1 MGDTLQQSDIQTR
14 LGPGLR
20 GNDQLRKSREDLLRD
35 LAVFWGGTVTKPP
48 PYSNSTHFSDHF
60 GYHIAFPLLSCDS
73 QAHVRPNEQPLHS
86 YTHDQELA
94 HMTVS
99 LIT

>member
-1 MGDTLQQSDIQTR
+1 MR
-14 LGPGLR
+14 LESELR
-20 GNDQLRKSREDLLRD
+20 GNDQLRESKEDLLRD
-35 LAVFWGGTVTKPP
+35 LAVFWGGTVTKPT

-60 GYHIAFPLLSCDS
+60 AYHIAFPLLSHDS
-73 QAHVRPNEQPLHS
+73 QAHVRLSEQPPRS
-86 YTHDQELA
+86 CAHDQELI